1 MGIDRTVRYL
11 YGLPDDEDGSK
22 NSSKPLTG
30 TSRTKPKQPMA
41 LNTMCTTSPLV
52 SVVVASYN
60 RLDSLLWLLNDL
72 REQKPIDGAFEVVVV
87 DDGSSQAVA
96 PEVNSRTFSFDVRVL
111 TQANRGPAVA
121 RDVGIGEARGEWI
134 VIVDDD
140 MVLPETFLSAHMA
153 AHTGADKNPPADV
166 VLGHIR
172 GPADATGLALFERFH
187 QFSLDRFVAAHQNGS
202 LSLDGGRL
210 CTGNVSFRKADY
222 LAVGGFD
229 LALGRLEDRELGIRF
244 ESANYSLV
252 FSVDAWNEHRS
263 DHEDVLTW
271 RRRSRQYGQLD
282 TVISAKYGANPA
294 VSPWAFLPQIPVAT
308 RPVAVLAA
316 TIPLLGRAAAGWAY
330 WMATVLD
337 RRGRETVALQGVA
350 VTYALDYFAG
360 VGSTLNGFVNVQR
373 SLRRW
378 NALRMNSTDAA
389 SVRGRGRR
397 RDRGQG

>member
-1 MGIDRTVRYL
+1 
-11 YGLPDDEDGSK
+11 
-22 NSSKPLTG
+22 
-30 TSRTKPKQPMA
+30 MA

-72 REQKPIDGAFEVVVV
+72 REQKPINGVFEVVVV

-96 PEVNSRTFSFDVRVL
+96 PEVYCRTFSFDVLVL
-111 TQANRGPAVA
+111 TQENRGPAVA
-121 RDVGIGEARGEWI
+121 RDIGIGQARGEWI

-140 MVLPETFLSAHMA
+140 MVLPETFLSAHMV
-153 AHTGADKNPPADV
+153 AHDGAGKSAPADV

-187 QFSLDRFVAAHQNGS
+187 QSSLDRFVTAHRNGS
-202 LSLDGGRL
+202 LPLDGGRL

-229 LALGRLEDRELGIRF
+229 LGLGRLEDRELGIRF
-244 ESANYSLV
+244 EAASYSLA

-271 RRRSRQYGQLD
+271 RRRSRRYGQLD
-282 TVISAKYGANPA
+282 TVISGKYPGNPA
-294 VSPWAFLPQIPVAT
+294 VSPWAFLPQIPLAT
-308 RPVAVLAA
+308 RPIAVLAA
-316 TIPLLGRAAAGWAY
+316 MIPSLGRGVASWAY

-337 RRGRETVALQGVA
+337 RRGRETVALHAVA

-360 VGSTLNGFVNVQR
+360 VGNALHGFVNVQR
-373 SLRRW
+373 SLRNW
-378 NALRMNSTDAA
+378 NAQRTNSSSMA
-389 SVRGRGRR
+389 SVRGNGRRWERGR
-397 RDRGQG
+397 G

>member
-1 MGIDRTVRYL
+1 
-11 YGLPDDEDGSK
+11 
-22 NSSKPLTG
+22 
-30 TSRTKPKQPMA
+30 MA

-263 DHEDVLTW
+263 DHDHRQRQGESPDELNFA
-271 RRRSRQYGQLD
+271 RRFVDPLIDEFVDGCEHLFHA
-282 TVISAKYGANPA
+282 ILSAMQDIAP
-294 VSPWAFLPQIPVAT
+294 
-308 RPVAVLAA
+308 
-316 TIPLLGRAAAGWAY
+316 
-330 WMATVLD
+330 D
-337 RRGRETVALQGVA
+337 
-350 VTYALDYFAG
+350 
-360 VGSTLNGFVNVQR
+360 NVQF
-373 SLRRW
+373 
-378 NALRMNSTDAA
+378 A
-389 SVRGRGRR
+389 SKKFDGKSKGMQYFLASAITAGRLQTVSRLFNPNCSR
-397 RDRGQG
+397 TTCNKSFLILV